1 MKFLKMTV
9 KNIQFHGIRSDHC
22 KHNKSSTWNIHF
34 KLNFSN
40 FLLDFHPKTGPFWL
54 LEGDIFPF
62 YVRSLMHIPM
72 DHIDFYTKMS
82 PFVKK
87 YYCKIAL
94 LESPLSKSCVT
105 LNKRGHTF
113 LLCLV
118 TDPARL
124 VIKDEIPRPK
134 SHNWM
139 KKGENITQLCKIM
152 IIG

>member
-1 MKFLKMTV
+1 ME
-9 KNIQFHGIRSDHC
+9 C
-22 KHNKSSTWNIHF
+22 
-34 KLNFSN
+34 
-40 FLLDFHPKTGPFWL
+40 
-54 LEGDIFPF
+54 DILQF
-62 YVRSLMHIPM
+62 YVRSLMHIPMVHIPM

-105 LNKRGHTF
+105 LNKGGLTF

-134 SHNWM
+134 
-139 KKGENITQLCKIM
+139 IT
-152 IIG
+152 

>member
-105 LNKRGHTF
+105 LNKGGLTF

-134 SHNWM
+134 
-139 KKGENITQLCKIM
+139 IT
-152 IIG
+152 